1 MIRTALVAAFTMLLV
16 GMAVAPA
23 AQAASEAEIERLSSF
38 AMVLGRGIGCNLDT
52 KRAAVMLENWFDK
65 AFPPG
70 SGEQEQY
77 RPVFAA
83 EVKQYARQQR
93 SGDSPDSCADVAQA
107 FYTLRW

>member
-1 MIRTALVAAFTMLLV
+1 MAAALLL
-16 GMAVAPA
+16 GNSLAQPA
-23 AQAASEAEIERLSSF
+23 HAASEAEVERLSSF

-52 KRAAVMLENWFDK
+52 KRAAAVLNQWFDK

-70 SGEQEQY
+70 SGEQEHY
-77 RPVFAA
+77 LPRFAA
-83 EVKQYARQQR
+83 EVEQYRLQQH